1 MFVDEDKLA
10 AVNHEL
16 MQVSREILK
25 FTKRKND
32 LIAFRDRLK
41 DRLNLEKSKQLA
53 DKNWDRTGKLYS
65 RERGT

>member
-10 AVNHEL
+10 AVQHEL

-32 LIAFRDRLK
+32 LIALLDRLK
-41 DRLNLEKSKQLA
+41 DRLNLEKSKELA

-65 RERGT
+65 RVRGT